1 MKLITSRQNPE
12 IKAAAA
18 LQQAKERKI
27 KQQFLAEGVR
37 TVETVMTKFRPIQ
50 LYMTQELFDQ
60 HILSSVDKNNITL
73 VSLEVMDKLS
83 TTKTPSGIVGV
94 FAIPSAP
101 NKPLTKG
108 IVLANVTNPGNMGTL
123 IRTAAAMG
131 SKTVVVLDGVD
142 PWHPKV
148 IQATVGTIAHVD
160 LFEYS
165 WQELLEKK
173 QQLKLCALVVKGG
186 KPPDLLFDDNIL
198 MVIGNEA
205 TGIPTEWLAGCE
217 LSCTLTMPGN
227 TESLNAAV
235 AGSIALYLAFNT
247 KSQ

>member
-12 IKAAAA
+12 IKAVAA
-18 LQQAKERKI
+18 LQQAKDRNI

-37 TVETVMTKFRPIQ
+37 TIEALVAKLMPIQ

-60 HILSSVDKNNITL
+60 HVLSSVDNNKITL
-73 VSLEVMDKLS
+73 VSSEVMDKLS

-94 FAIPSAP
+94 FAIPEAP
-101 NKPLTKG
+101 SKSLTKG
-108 IVLANVTNPGNMGTL
+108 LVCANVTNPGNMGTL
-123 IRTAAAMG
+123 IRSAAAMG
-131 SKTVVVLDGVD
+131 SGTVVVIDGVD

-148 IQATVGTIAHVD
+148 IQASAGTIANVD
-160 LFEYS
+160 VFEYS
-165 WQELLEKK
+165 WQELIKK
-173 QQLKLCALVVKGG
+173 KLQLKLCALIVKGG
-186 KPPDLLFDDNIL
+186 QSPHILEQDDIL
-198 MVIGNEA
+198 IVVGNEA
-205 TGIPTEWLAGCE
+205 TGIPTEWLADCE

-235 AGSIALYLAFNT
+235 AGSIALYLAFNK